1 MTAPCHPRWIALEL
15 ELELELEQA
24 TVEHCTSAK
33 SLLTATKSIGLGFP
47 GSRGRLCLEARYL
60 GVRGIAGCG
69 QATWPHTLLVQKGR
83 HLGLYVAR
91 PDGTTV
97 GASKILLTN
106 NNTAAGNA
114 VRRCV
119 GAPSVVLVSTCLTPR
134 CLAHSWITHDMVKE
148 AASSGGYLLTGIAG
162 PGRETGSALLYNGG
176 WCVVRGGDDPP
187 KLSPP
192 SKPTKAARTRPAA
205 SSKGQQADSFEV
217 TIRVVCEPKPAATF
231 EGCAVVAG
239 LQRRDDRLAL
249 LPAEASGSKP
259 RSFAEYSVTATVKGD
274 EIGRPGTPKFGG
286 QYVWGNKVCLGGQVA
301 IVQRWQCSATGDVVG
316 VAPGWQ
322 VPQAHAARHVWRAS
336 NFARCESVV
345 DPQRYTGG
353 TGGEAVRFSAWCC
366 GAHAGAVDAH
376 NTPLFRWIT
385 MDMARQAAESGGCLF
400 AKVVSPSEGACSVPL
415 LGAGWEV
422 VEGEAAG
429 AAKGRKAKRDASGK
443 PKQRGSKRR
452 RK

>member
-1 MTAPCHPRWIALEL
+1 MRC
-15 ELELELEQA
+15 
-24 TVEHCTSAK
+24 
-33 SLLTATKSIGLGFP
+33 G
-47 GSRGRLCLEARYL
+47 
-60 GVRGIAGCG
+60 GV
-69 QATWPHTLLVQKGR
+69 L
-83 HLGLYVAR
+83 
-91 PDGTTV
+91 
-97 GASKILLTN
+97 
-106 NNTAAGNA
+106 A
-114 VRRCV
+114 V
-119 GAPSVVLVSTCLTPR
+119 VVLVSTCLTPR

-286 QYVWGNKVCLGGQVA
+286 QYVWGNKVCLGARPPSCNGG
-301 IVQRWQCSATGDVVG
+301 SAAGDSVG

-322 VPQAHAARHVWRAS
+322 VPQAHAARHVW
-336 NFARCESVV
+336 
-345 DPQRYTGG
+345 
-353 TGGEAVRFSAWCC
+353 
-366 GAHAGAVDAH
+366 
-376 NTPLFRWIT
+376 
-385 MDMARQAAESGGCLF
+385 
-400 AKVVSPSEGACSVPL
+400 
-415 LGAGWEV
+415 
-422 VEGEAAG
+422 
-429 AAKGRKAKRDASGK
+429 
-443 PKQRGSKRR
+443 
-452 RK
+452 